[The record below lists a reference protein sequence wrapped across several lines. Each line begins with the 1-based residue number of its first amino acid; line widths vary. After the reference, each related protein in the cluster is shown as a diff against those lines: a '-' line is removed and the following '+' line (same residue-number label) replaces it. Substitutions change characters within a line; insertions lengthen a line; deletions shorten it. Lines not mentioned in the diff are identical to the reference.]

1 MLGGW
6 RVEIPCY
13 PSRDRVLI
21 TRFLASSCFTRFL
34 SLVPSCPDHTE
45 LNKAIGHERRIAAI
59 TNACAEFDHWDEA
72 KHNAELQ
79 YGSANALSLLLSM
92 SDDDDE
98 IRMIC
103 AALEM
108 VFRASGDVVKTSF
121 QEVGAAI
128 VPMLLRLLER
138 CESGSMKHADVS
150 ILNITKVLLYFSRV
164 TDLRVN
170 LARHQGLL
178 TALVRVSTSI
188 LNAECRTLRMR
199 VLANLA
205 NAEDNKGNMLEHTG
219 LIESV
224 LKIAALDL
232 SEGAR
237 EYASQALM
245 DLASTTL
252 NQTIMAKNDRLLGTL
267 VKLSVIDDKAETREY
282 AVTALQ
288 NLAFSKENRPR
299 LATYGSGVVLEA
311 LKKTVSSDPNDK
323 ARRRAAGALTNL
335 ACDDTADKMG
345 CHKGLLEALSDVST
359 KDKNSDVQERAALAL
374 TKIAT
379 NITVDMPCFNSLLDA
394 LVMAALS
401 KHAHGIA
408 AVLRVKAR
416 VVENRNRIA
425 HHPGV
430 LETLS
435 EIVIN
440 QTGLRANKD
449 RDNAVRALMHL
460 TNENSNRRHMCR
472 TAVLHALVKAA
483 ALTGSSNADARDSAV
498 IAIERL
504 ATEHS
509 NRSMM
514 ARHDG
519 LLVVVALATEREAK
533 EERMGHPKK
542 NGQQHLAK
550 PLLMSL
556 LVAM

>member
-1 MLGGW
+1 M
-6 RVEIPCY
+6 
-13 PSRDRVLI
+13 
-21 TRFLASSCFTRFL
+21 
-34 SLVPSCPDHTE
+34 
-45 LNKAIGHERRIAAI
+45 AAI
-59 TNACAEFDHWDEA
+59 TNACAELDHWDEA
-72 KHNAELQ
+72 KHNAELR
-79 YGSANALSLLLSM
+79 YGIANILSLLLSN
-92 SDDDDE
+92 SNNDDE

-108 VFRASGDVVKTSF
+108 VFRCSTDVLWETF
-121 QEVGAAI
+121 QGLGSDGGVGSAI
-128 VPMLLRLLER
+128 VILLLRLVER
-138 CESGSMKHADVS
+138 CESGDMKHADVS

-164 TDLRVN
+164 SDLRPT

-178 TALVRVSTSI
+178 VALVRVSTSI
-188 LNAECRTLRMR
+188 LNSECRTLRMR

-205 NAEDNKGNMLEHTG
+205 NHEDNKSLMFEHAG
-219 LIESV
+219 LMEAV
-224 LKIAALDL
+224 LKIAAIDL

-237 EYASQALM
+237 EYASAALM
-245 DLASTTL
+245 DLASSPF
-252 NQTIMAKNDRLLGTL
+252 NQIPMARNDRLLGTL
-267 VKLSVIDDKAETREY
+267 VKLSVVDDKNETREY
-282 AVTALQ
+282 AVSAMQ
-288 NLAFSKENRPR
+288 NLAFSEDNRVR

-335 ACDDTADKMG
+335 AYNDTAERMG
-345 CHKGLLEALSDVST
+345 CHKGLLKTLSEVSS

-379 NITVDMPCFNSLLDA
+379 SITVTMPCFNAMLDA
-394 LVMAALS
+394 LLIAALS
-401 KHAHGIA
+401 KHAHGVA

-416 VVENRNRIA
+416 MVENRSRMA
-425 HHPGV
+425 QHPGV

-435 EIVIN
+435 EIIISQISN
-440 QTGLRANKD
+440 PKE
-449 RDNAVRALMHL
+449 RDNAVRTLMHL

-472 TAVLHALVKAA
+472 SVVLNALVKGAG
-483 ALTGSSNADARDSAV
+483 LTGYENDEARDSAV

-509 NRSMM
+509 NRKAM

-519 LLVVVALATEREAK
+519 LLVVIALATEREAK
-533 EERMGHPKK
+533 EELMGKK
-542 NGQQHLAK
+542 KTGHQFLAK

>member
-1 MLGGW
+1 MS
-6 RVEIPCY
+6 RVDDDDDEYWNNAEWLLFFSILT
-13 PSRDRVLI
+13 S
-21 TRFLASSCFTRFL
+21 FLPFL
-34 SLVPSCPDHTE
+34 LLLLLHFDSACTE
-45 LNKAIGHERRIAAI
+45 LNKAIGHDRRIAAI

-79 YGSANALSLLLSM
+79 YGSANALSLHLSM

-108 VFRASGDVVKTSF
+108 VFRASGDVVRTSF
-121 QEVGAAI
+121 QEVGSAI

-138 CESGSMKHADVS
+138 CESGNMKHADVS

-164 TDLRVN
+164 TELRVT
-170 LARHQGLL
+170 LVRHQGLL
-178 TALVRVSTSI
+178 AALVRVSTSI
-188 LNAECRTLRMR
+188 LNAECRTIRMR

-205 NAEDNKGNMLEHTG
+205 NPEDNKGAMLEHTG
-219 LIESV
+219 LVESV
-224 LKIAALDL
+224 LKVAALDL

-245 DLASTTL
+245 DLASTPL
-252 NQTIMAKNDRLLGTL
+252 NQAIMAKNDRLLGTL

-288 NLAFSKENRPR
+288 NLAFSKENRTR
-299 LATYGSGVVLEA
+299 LVTYGSGVVLEA

-335 ACDDTADKMG
+335 ACEDTADRMG
-345 CHKGLLEALSDVST
+345 SHKGLLETLSDVSS
-359 KDKNSDVQERAALAL
+359 KDTNSDVQERAVLAL

-379 NITVDMPCFNSLLDA
+379 SVTVQMGCFGALLDA
-394 LVMAALS
+394 LLIAMS
-401 KHAHGIA
+401 KKASGIS

-416 VVENRNRIA
+416 VMENRNRMA
-425 HHPGV
+425 HHPNL

-435 EIVIN
+435 EISIN
-440 QTGLRANKD
+440 QSGRHSAKD
-449 RDNAVRALMHL
+449 RDNAIRVLMHL
-460 TNENSNRRHMCR
+460 TNDNTNRKTMCR
-472 TAVLHALVKAA
+472 TVVLNALVKAA
-483 ALTGSSNADARDSAV
+483 ALTGSANSDARDSAV

-504 ATEHS
+504 ATEQS
-509 NRSMM
+509 NRAIM

-519 LLVVVALATEREAK
+519 LLVVIALATEREAK
-533 EERMGHPKK
+533 RERMGEKAK
-542 NGQQHLAK
+542 NGEQHLAK
-550 PLLMSL
+550 QLLMSL
-556 LVAM
+556 LIAM